1 MENSDFYENIYS
13 SVKALDFDKE
23 AGRFSKIETLQH
35 AFWIMLQ
42 KNGYTNEMLDEALA
56 EALEIEAQ
64 GTKALKGMT
73 CPNCGRNAQLSG
85 SFKIKCIYC
94 GTESIINPYEAH
106 EIATEMDAAM
116 AQQQE
121 DEAQKERWNQAVQ
134 NDPFKPYDVS
144 KDLNFDD
151 YDESFDDNN
160 GM

>member
-23 AGRFSKIETLQH
+23 AGRFAKIETLQH
-35 AFWIMLQ
+35 AFWIMLR

-64 GTKALKGMT
+64 GTKALKGMN

-85 SFKIKCIYC
+85 AFKIKCIYC

-151 YDESFDDNN
+151 YDSFDDNN
-160 GM
+160 RM

>member
-1 MENSDFYENIYS
+1 MEETDFSEGILSGLKSMNYN
-13 SVKALDFDKE
+13 KE
-23 AGRFSKIETLQH
+23 EGRFAKIETLQH

-151 YDESFDDNN
+151 YDSFDDNN
-160 GM
+160 RM